1 MDTTRAAWLKER
13 LNGLGGTDVANIML
27 SSAEKSQKSGSFSKS
42 LFTLWSEK
50 MKLAKKEES
59 DNAVFRRGRV
69 MEKYVCEMYQERMG
83 GDVELFESG
92 LTWHSTRKRI
102 FGTPD
107 MLVRRGDEAWGMD
120 AKTRRSARGWGEDGS
135 EDVPLDVEV
144 QMRTYMEVFDTPYW
158 DVATLFHLD
167 DFRVYRLHRDRELGE
182 NILSMAEEW
191 WVKHVDG
198 ETPPSADGSESA
210 KQVLAQMHPRVTEKE
225 LRAPTGVELELYKD
239 LLVVRAKHK
248 EFEERK
254 KQLENELRRLIG
266 DSVGI
271 KGIATWKETKARTRF
286 DTKRFKEE
294 QPDVYETYTLET
306 PGPRMLRILEKQHE

>member
-1 MDTTRAAWLKER
+1 
-13 LNGLGGTDVANIML
+13 
-27 SSAEKSQKSGSFSKS
+27 
-42 LFTLWSEK
+42 
-50 MKLAKKEES
+50 
-59 DNAVFRRGRV
+59 
-69 MEKYVCEMYQERMG
+69 
-83 GDVELFESG
+83 
-92 LTWHSTRKRI
+92 
-102 FGTPD
+102 
-107 MLVRRGDEAWGMD
+107 
-120 AKTRRSARGWGEDGS
+120 
-135 EDVPLDVEV
+135 
-144 QMRTYMEVFDTPYW
+144 
-158 DVATLFHLD
+158 
-167 DFRVYRLHRDRELGE
+167 
-182 NILSMAEEW
+182 
-191 WVKHVDG
+191 
-198 ETPPSADGSESA
+198 
-210 KQVLAQMHPRVTEKE
+210 MHPRVTEKE